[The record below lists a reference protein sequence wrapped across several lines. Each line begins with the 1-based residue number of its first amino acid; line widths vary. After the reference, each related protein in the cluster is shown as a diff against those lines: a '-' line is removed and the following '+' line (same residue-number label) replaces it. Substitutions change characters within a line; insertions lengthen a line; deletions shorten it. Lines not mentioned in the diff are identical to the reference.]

1 MIDDRTAQYGF
12 MKYKTVFFGLALLP
26 FLKCSLKKT
35 DLKVIST
42 VHGKEAESRRL
53 DCPNIE
59 IPAAS
64 AIKFIQ
70 SKCHKLCNH
79 GTLPFQGDF
88 QAGRQGRR
96 P

>member
-1 MIDDRTAQYGF
+1 MRF
-12 MKYKTVFFGLALLP
+12 E
-26 FLKCSLKKT
+26 KT

-42 VHGKEAESRRL
+42 VHVKEAESRRL